1 MRKDVLVRLAGL
13 AIMLTLI
20 SSALVSGTYAK
31 YTQAVTGSDTARV
44 AKFAFNLTSGTTTA
58 TQSQVGEASFDIFST
73 TDTGLY
79 NSGAGASFIAPGTT
93 GTLQLDVDNLSE
105 VNVSV
110 AFALAET
117 FTNMPAGVAK
127 IPLYYTIEG
136 DDQRY
141 SDTLAGVYD
150 DSTDSDTS
158 YKTLAELGSALAAS
172 LPASNGTVAQSKT
185 VTLNWTWP
193 FAAQAGVT
201 GQSDP
206 DDTALGIAVATA
218 ESPAAAPSVKLA
230 VTVTVSQIDE

>member
-31 YTQAVTGSDTARV
+31 YAQAVTGSDTARV

-93 GTLQLDVDNLSE
+93 GTLELDVGNLSE
-105 VNVSV
+105 VKVSV

-117 FTNMPAGVAK
+117 FTNMPDGVAK
-127 IPLYYTIEG
+127 IPLYYTIDG

-150 DSTDSDTS
+150 DSTNKS

-172 LPASNGTVAQSKT
+172 LPASDGTVPQSKK

-193 FAAQAGVT
+193 FAAQADVN

-206 DDTALGIAVATA
+206 DDTALGIAVA

-230 VTVTVSQIDE
+230 VTVTVSQIDEDE

>member
-73 TDTGLY
+73 TDGGLY

-93 GTLQLDVDNLSE
+93 GTLELDVNNLSE
-105 VNVSV
+105 VKVSV

-117 FTNMPAGVAK
+117 FTNMPDGVEK

-136 DDQRY
+136 DPQRY
-141 SDTLAGVYD
+141 SDTLVGVYD
-150 DSTDSDTS
+150 DPDTS
-158 YKTLAELGSALAAS
+158 YKTLAELGSALATS
-172 LPASNGTVAQSKT
+172 LPASNGTVAESRRF
-185 VTLNWTWP
+185 TLNWTWP

-201 GQSDP
+201 GQSDL

-218 ESPAAAPSVKLA
+218 GSLAAAPSVKLA